1 MTETILLILLFVSCC
16 IAGWFYIMWRES
28 EQRRAELR
36 QWIRELE
43 WRNDRLWRRVGAFA
57 RKLEELGIDPDK
69 VGREE

>member
-1 MTETILLILLFVSCC
+1 
-16 IAGWFYIMWRES
+16 MWRES